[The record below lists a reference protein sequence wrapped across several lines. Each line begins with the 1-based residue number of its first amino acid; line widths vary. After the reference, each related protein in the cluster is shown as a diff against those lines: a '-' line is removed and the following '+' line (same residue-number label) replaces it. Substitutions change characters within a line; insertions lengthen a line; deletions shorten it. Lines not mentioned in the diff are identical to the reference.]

1 MVSDNNTFGFF
12 PSVSLGWDVKKE
24 GFLSD
29 TDFITMLKLRTG
41 YGRSGN
47 LGGITSYTTLN
58 TVKENGIVSING
70 APTVTMGSI
79 RNTNPDLKWET
90 RSTFN
95 IGFDLGIWDNRLM
108 LTSELYYSKTTDMLY
123 EYDVPVPT
131 FAFDKLMANIG
142 SMSNQG
148 VELGISVVPI
158 QRKDMEMNIN
168 FNMSYQKNKL
178 LSLSG
183 EYNGMHMTASDITP
197 IGSLYGAGQNGGDNN
212 VVYQIVGQP
221 LGVFYLPH
229 CKGLKE
235 NELGGYSYDIE
246 DLNDDGEIDFSDG
259 GDRYIAGQATPK
271 VTIGSNISFRYKSF
285 DIAMQNELTLEENM
299 ELARKFVQ
307 EQFVTK
313 GMIADLAF
321 HSPEKEDG
329 GIPNPHFHVMTTMR
343 PLNPDGTWGQKQ
355 RREYLLDEDGNRI
368 RDKNGDYMFNAVHTT
383 DWHEP
388 ETLEHWREPWA
399 AAVNT
404 KFEEKGLDVRI
415 DHRSYVRQG
424 LDLIPTV
431 HEGANV
437 RQMEAKGIRT
447 EKGELNRW
455 IKATNRLM
463 QDVRKKIKALFVW
476 MAEVKEELSKPQTPS
491 LADLLIAYY
500 NQRNAGAWSNKARTG
515 NLKQFA
521 EAVNYLTENKLLTLE
536 DLQERLSSVNEE
548 FEALSD
554 SMKKKSARI
563 KELQELIREGENYQR
578 LKPVHTEL
586 NNIKFK
592 KQREKFETSHDAELR
607 LFYAARRILK
617 EKLDGKPI
625 ALKAWK
631 QEYAQ
636 LKTEYAELSPQH
648 KPLREEVIRLRQV
661 QNAVDTALRRREQPQ
676 AVQRKKHEMEL

>member
-1 MVSDNNTFGFF
+1 MIASEIIL
-12 PSVSLGWDVKKE
+12 PPH
-24 GFLSD
+24 
-29 TDFITMLKLRTG
+29 
-41 YGRSGN
+41 
-47 LGGITSYTTLN
+47 
-58 TVKENGIVSING
+58 
-70 APTVTMGSI
+70 APEAYLD
-79 RNTNPDLKWET
+79 RAALWN
-90 RSTFN
+90 
-95 IGFDLGIWDNRLM
+95 
-108 LTSELYYSKTTDMLY
+108 
-123 EYDVPVPT
+123 
-131 FAFDKLMANIG
+131 A
-142 SMSNQG
+142 
-148 VELGISVVPI
+148 VE
-158 QRKDMEMNIN
+158 KCE
-168 FNMSYQKNKL
+168 K
-178 LSLSG
+178 
-183 EYNGMHMTASDITP
+183 H
-197 IGSLYGAGQNGGDNN
+197 
-212 VVYQIVGQP
+212 
-221 LGVFYLPH
+221 
-229 CKGLKE
+229 
-235 NELGGYSYDIE
+235 
-246 DLNDDGEIDFSDG
+246 
-259 GDRYIAGQATPK
+259 PK
-271 VTIGSNISFRYKSF
+271 AQLAYSF

-307 EQFVTK
+307 EQFVAK

-321 HSPEKEDG
+321 HSPDKEEG

-355 RREYLLDEDGNRI
+355 RREYLLDEDGNRV
-368 RDKNGDYMFNAVHTT
+368 RDKNGDYVFNAIHTT

-388 ETLEHWREPWA
+388 ETLERWREAWS
-399 AAVNT
+399 VLCNG

-463 QDVRKKIKALFVW
+463 QDVRKKIKALFGW

-500 NQRNAGAWSNKARTG
+500 DERNAGAWSNKARTD

-521 EAVNYLTENKLLTLE
+521 EAVNYLTENKLFTLE
-536 DLQERLSSVNEE
+536 DLQERLSSVSGE
-548 FEALSD
+548 FETLGS
-554 SMKKKSARI
+554 SMKEKSARM
-563 KELQELIREGENYQR
+563 KELQELIKHGENYQR
-578 LKPVHTEL
+578 LKPVYTEL

-592 KQREKFETSHDAELR
+592 KQREKFEEAHGADLR

-617 EKLDGKPI
+617 EKLDGETI

-636 LKTEYAELSPQH
+636 LKTEYAELSLQH

-661 QNAVDTALRRREQPQ
+661 QNAVDTALRHREQPKDM
-676 AVQRKKHEMEL
+676 QRKKHDMEL

>member
-1 MVSDNNTFGFF
+1 MIAS
-12 PSVSLGWDVKKE
+12 E
-24 GFLSD
+24 
-29 TDFITMLKLRTG
+29 IMLPPHAPEIYLDRA
-41 YGRSGN
+41 
-47 LGGITSYTTLN
+47 TLWN
-58 TVKENGIVSING
+58 
-70 APTVTMGSI
+70 A
-79 RNTNPDLKWET
+79 
-90 RSTFN
+90 
-95 IGFDLGIWDNRLM
+95 
-108 LTSELYYSKTTDMLY
+108 
-123 EYDVPVPT
+123 
-131 FAFDKLMANIG
+131 
-142 SMSNQG
+142 
-148 VELGISVVPI
+148 VESCE
-158 QRKDMEMNIN
+158 K
-168 FNMSYQKNKL
+168 
-178 LSLSG
+178 
-183 EYNGMHMTASDITP
+183 H
-197 IGSLYGAGQNGGDNN
+197 
-212 VVYQIVGQP
+212 
-221 LGVFYLPH
+221 
-229 CKGLKE
+229 
-235 NELGGYSYDIE
+235 
-246 DLNDDGEIDFSDG
+246 
-259 GDRYIAGQATPK
+259 PK
-271 VTIGSNISFRYKSF
+271 AQLAYSF

-307 EQFVTK
+307 EQFVAK

-343 PLNPDGTWGQKQ
+343 PLNLDGTWGQKQ

-383 DWHEP
+383 DWHES
-388 ETLEHWREPWA
+388 ETLEHWREQWA

-404 KFEEKGLDVRI
+404 KFEEKGLDGRI

-476 MAEVKEELSKPQTPS
+476 MEEVKEELSKPQTPS

-536 DLQERLSSVNEE
+536 DLQERLSSVSEE
-548 FEALSD
+548 FEALSG
-554 SMKKKSARI
+554 SMKKESARI

-661 QNAVDTALRRREQPQ
+661 QNAVDTALRRREHLNVFEAVKQSVTTRQAASFYGIRVGRNGMVCCPFHNDRTPSMKVDSRFYCFGCGASGDVIDFAALLHGLGKREAAVRLAEDFGVSYEKSGNAPPDWKRHNRSQPRQKSAEQRFQETERYCFRVLCDYLRLLEHWKTAYAPQPQ
-676 AVQRKKHEMEL
+676 DAIWHPLFVEALQRISYTEYLLDILLYGEIEEKAALIAAQGKEVLRLEQRISKLAAGNAGSGQKDDGYNGTGADTGRNPGDIRGDAERRREEQHPKLPDGVPA

>member
-1 MVSDNNTFGFF
+1 MMKRTISGMIGAGSLAHNRRDFVAENVDPDRVQLNIYYKNEDLKEVYKELFDDAVERYNVGKRKDRQIANYYEKIRQGKQEKLFHEVIFQIGNREDMAVGTSEGNLAVRIALYHFSIAQIKRSAGQSAIASAAYRAGERLYSSYYGEVSDYT
-12 PSVSLGWDVKKE
+12 KKGGVIASE
-24 GFLSD
+24 
-29 TDFITMLKLRTG
+29 IMLPPHAPEIYLDRA
-41 YGRSGN
+41 
-47 LGGITSYTTLN
+47 TLWN
-58 TVKENGIVSING
+58 AVENCE
-70 APTVTMGSI
+70 
-79 RNTNPDLKWET
+79 K
-90 RSTFN
+90 
-95 IGFDLGIWDNRLM
+95 
-108 LTSELYYSKTTDMLY
+108 
-123 EYDVPVPT
+123 
-131 FAFDKLMANIG
+131 
-142 SMSNQG
+142 
-148 VELGISVVPI
+148 
-158 QRKDMEMNIN
+158 
-168 FNMSYQKNKL
+168 
-178 LSLSG
+178 
-183 EYNGMHMTASDITP
+183 H
-197 IGSLYGAGQNGGDNN
+197 
-212 VVYQIVGQP
+212 
-221 LGVFYLPH
+221 
-229 CKGLKE
+229 
-235 NELGGYSYDIE
+235 
-246 DLNDDGEIDFSDG
+246 
-259 GDRYIAGQATPK
+259 PK
-271 VTIGSNISFRYKSF
+271 AQLAYSF

-388 ETLEHWREPWA
+388 ETLEHWREQWA

>member
-1 MVSDNNTFGFF
+1 MIAS
-12 PSVSLGWDVKKE
+12 E
-24 GFLSD
+24 
-29 TDFITMLKLRTG
+29 IMLPPHAPEIYLDRV
-41 YGRSGN
+41 
-47 LGGITSYTTLN
+47 TLWN
-58 TVKENGIVSING
+58 
-70 APTVTMGSI
+70 A
-79 RNTNPDLKWET
+79 
-90 RSTFN
+90 
-95 IGFDLGIWDNRLM
+95 
-108 LTSELYYSKTTDMLY
+108 
-123 EYDVPVPT
+123 
-131 FAFDKLMANIG
+131 
-142 SMSNQG
+142 
-148 VELGISVVPI
+148 VESCE
-158 QRKDMEMNIN
+158 K
-168 FNMSYQKNKL
+168 
-178 LSLSG
+178 
-183 EYNGMHMTASDITP
+183 H
-197 IGSLYGAGQNGGDNN
+197 
-212 VVYQIVGQP
+212 
-221 LGVFYLPH
+221 
-229 CKGLKE
+229 
-235 NELGGYSYDIE
+235 
-246 DLNDDGEIDFSDG
+246 
-259 GDRYIAGQATPK
+259 PK
-271 VTIGSNISFRYKSF
+271 AQLAYSF

-307 EQFVTK
+307 EQFVAK

-343 PLNPDGTWGQKQ
+343 PLNLDGTWGQKQ
-355 RREYLLDEDGNRI
+355 RREYLLDEDWNRI

-388 ETLEHWREPWA
+388 ETLEHWREQWA

-404 KFEEKGLDVRI
+404 KFEEKGLDGRI

-476 MAEVKEELSKPQTPS
+476 MAEVKEELSKSQTPS

-536 DLQERLSSVNEE
+536 DLQERLSSVSEK
-548 FEALSD
+548 FEALSG

-607 LFYAARRILK
+607 LFYAARRMLK

-661 QNAVDTALRRREQPQ
+661 QNAVDTALRRREHLNVFEAVKQSVTTRQAASFYGIRVGRNGMVCCPFHNDRTPSMKVDSRFYCFGCGASGDVIDFAALLHGLEKREAAVRLAEDFGVSYEKSGNAPPDWKRHNRSQPRQKSAEQRFQETERYCFRVLCDYLRLLEHWKTAYAPQPQ
-676 AVQRKKHEMEL
+676 DAIWHPLFVEALQRISYTEYLLDILLYGEIEEKAALIAAQGKEVLRLEQRISELAAGNAGSSQKDDGYNGTGADTGRNPGDIRGDAERRREEQHPKLPDGVPA

>member
-1 MVSDNNTFGFF
+1 M
-12 PSVSLGWDVKKE
+12 
-24 GFLSD
+24 
-29 TDFITMLKLRTG
+29 
-41 YGRSGN
+41 
-47 LGGITSYTTLN
+47 
-58 TVKENGIVSING
+58 
-70 APTVTMGSI
+70 
-79 RNTNPDLKWET
+79 
-90 RSTFN
+90 
-95 IGFDLGIWDNRLM
+95 
-108 LTSELYYSKTTDMLY
+108 
-123 EYDVPVPT
+123 
-131 FAFDKLMANIG
+131 
-142 SMSNQG
+142 
-148 VELGISVVPI
+148 
-158 QRKDMEMNIN
+158 
-168 FNMSYQKNKL
+168 
-178 LSLSG
+178 
-183 EYNGMHMTASDITP
+183 
-197 IGSLYGAGQNGGDNN
+197 
-212 VVYQIVGQP
+212 
-221 LGVFYLPH
+221 
-229 CKGLKE
+229 
-235 NELGGYSYDIE
+235 
-246 DLNDDGEIDFSDG
+246 
-259 GDRYIAGQATPK
+259 
-271 VTIGSNISFRYKSF
+271 
-285 DIAMQNELTLEENM
+285 
-299 ELARKFVQ
+299 
-307 EQFVTK
+307 
-313 GMIADLAF
+313 
-321 HSPEKEDG
+321 
-329 GIPNPHFHVMTTMR
+329 
-343 PLNPDGTWGQKQ
+343 
-355 RREYLLDEDGNRI
+355 
-368 RDKNGDYMFNAVHTT
+368 
-383 DWHEP
+383 
-388 ETLEHWREPWA
+388 
-399 AAVNT
+399 
-404 KFEEKGLDVRI
+404 RI

-491 LADLLIAYY
+491 LAD
-500 NQRNAGAWSNKARTG
+500 KARTG

>member
-1 MVSDNNTFGFF
+1 M
-12 PSVSLGWDVKKE
+12 E
-24 GFLSD
+24 
-29 TDFITMLKLRTG
+29 
-41 YGRSGN
+41 
-47 LGGITSYTTLN
+47 
-58 TVKENGIVSING
+58 
-70 APTVTMGSI
+70 
-79 RNTNPDLKWET
+79 
-90 RSTFN
+90 
-95 IGFDLGIWDNRLM
+95 
-108 LTSELYYSKTTDMLY
+108 
-123 EYDVPVPT
+123 
-131 FAFDKLMANIG
+131 
-142 SMSNQG
+142 Q
-148 VELGISVVPI
+148 VE
-158 QRKDMEMNIN
+158 
-168 FNMSYQKNKL
+168 KN
-178 LSLSG
+178 
-183 EYNGMHMTASDITP
+183 YNAQ
-197 IGSLYGAGQNGGDNN
+197 LAY
-212 VVYQIVGQP
+212 
-221 LGVFYLPH
+221 
-229 CKGLKE
+229 
-235 NELGGYSYDIE
+235 
-246 DLNDDGEIDFSDG
+246 
-259 GDRYIAGQATPK
+259 
-271 VTIGSNISFRYKSF
+271 SF
-285 DIAMQNELTLEENM
+285 DMALQNEFSLEENI
-299 ELARKFVQ
+299 ELAKEFVQ
-307 EQFVTK
+307 KYFVSD
-313 GMIADLAF
+313 GMIADLAI
-321 HSPEKEDG
+321 HKPDKEEG
-329 GIPNPHFHVMTTMR
+329 GIPNPHFHVLVPIR
-343 PLNPDGTWGQKQ
+343 PLNADGTWGAKQ
-355 RREYLLDEDGNRI
+355 RREYHLDENDNRI
-368 RDKNGDYMFNAVHTT
+368 KKENGGWEFDAVPTT
-383 DWHEP
+383 NWGKP
-388 ETLEHWREPWA
+388 ETLDMWREAWA
-399 AAVNT
+399 DMVNDNF
-404 KFEEKGLDVRI
+404 KEKGLDCRI
-415 DHRSYVRQG
+415 DHRSYVDQD

-431 HEGANV
+431 HEGPQI
-437 RQMEAKGIRT
+437 RKMEKKGIRT